1 MDISGLKMENTE
13 CNIIL
18 DNLSREKVK
27 LTFRLIQ
34 ILQSILRT
42 NQLD

>member
-27 LTFRLIQ
+27 LTFRLIFYKAYYVL
-34 ILQSILRT
+34 I
-42 NQLD
+42 N